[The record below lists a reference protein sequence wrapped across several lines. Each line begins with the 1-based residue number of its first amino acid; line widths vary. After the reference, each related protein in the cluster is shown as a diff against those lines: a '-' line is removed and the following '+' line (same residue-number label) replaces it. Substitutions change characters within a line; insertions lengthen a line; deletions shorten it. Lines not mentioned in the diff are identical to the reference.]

1 MNQID
6 LTDNIRK
13 ACVNIC
19 QMFHISVEEA
29 SKKFFE
35 EQKRKTYVTPTSY
48 LELLGTFQSLHS
60 KRVDQLTTQR
70 MRYVVGLEKLDFAA
84 SQISIMSK
92 ELTDLQPKLIAASE
106 TTEKL
111 MVKIEKDT
119 AVVEKQKE
127 VYKYNIS
134 LYL

>member
-1 MNQID
+1 
-6 LTDNIRK
+6 
-13 ACVNIC
+13 
-19 QMFHISVEEA
+19 MFHISVEEA